1 MVGLKKLPAF
11 VSCQLEH
18 LLFYVFLFS
27 VSTFIVSTGSAQSA
41 FADEFKRVSAVSLR
55 AMESDGNEIAII
67 DPREE
72 GSFGAAHLLLAVN
85 IPLSKLEIQIG
96 TLAPRKSTRLVL
108 ADGGDGQSELAAAKL
123 KELGYSSLLILDG
136 GFPAWRAAGYEVF
149 SGMSVPTKGFGE
161 WVAVKYGTPTITPEE
176 LHQKLASGKDVV
188 ILDSRPAN
196 EYADMNIPGS
206 INVPVSELVYRFPE
220 IPVRPETLVVVNCA
234 GRTRSLIGAQS
245 LINAGVK
252 NVVALR
258 GGTPAWQMAGFE
270 LEHAST
276 RHAAEPWGKDLK
288 QALENAQKVA
298 DRYHVRTIDA
308 KTLESYK
315 TESDRTVYII
325 DVRTPDEFRA
335 GHRQD
340 SIYAWG
346 VQLVQSTD
354 KYVAT
359 RNARLVLVDNY
370 KVRALMTAS
379 WLVQAGWPDA
389 VVLAE
394 PFAGVRLETGDKP
407 PVVPGLNDIKL
418 PLIEPSGL
426 SDLIQAK
433 KATVIDFADS
443 ISYKR
448 GHIPGA
454 WFAIRSRLSES
465 IKKLPDSS
473 NFVVTGDNPALV
485 TLAGRDLARL
495 SGKPVSILAGGNS
508 AWRKA
513 NFPLSKGFENL
524 STKTDDVFRMPFLW
538 GHFDDKK
545 EFEEAAIAYSNWE
558 LQLPAQ
564 IERAAEIEFVGAP
577 QK

>member
-1 MVGLKKLPAF
+1 
-11 VSCQLEH
+11 
-18 LLFYVFLFS
+18 
-27 VSTFIVSTGSAQSA
+27 
-41 FADEFKRVSAVSLR
+41 
-55 AMESDGNEIAII
+55 
-67 DPREE
+67 
-72 GSFGAAHLLLAVN
+72 
-85 IPLSKLEIQIG
+85 
-96 TLAPRKSTRLVL
+96 
-108 ADGGDGQSELAAAKL
+108 
-123 KELGYSSLLILDG
+123 
-136 GFPAWRAAGYEVF
+136 
-149 SGMSVPTKGFGE
+149 
-161 WVAVKYGTPTITPEE
+161 
-176 LHQKLASGKDVV
+176 
-188 ILDSRPAN
+188 
-196 EYADMNIPGS
+196 
-206 INVPVSELVYRFPE
+206 
-220 IPVRPETLVVVNCA
+220 
-234 GRTRSLIGAQS
+234 
-245 LINAGVK
+245 
-252 NVVALR
+252 
-258 GGTPAWQMAGFE
+258 
-270 LEHAST
+270 
-276 RHAAEPWGKDLK
+276 
-288 QALENAQKVA
+288 
-298 DRYHVRTIDA
+298 
-308 KTLESYK
+308 
-315 TESDRTVYII
+315 
-325 DVRTPDEFRA
+325 
-335 GHRQD
+335 
-340 SIYAWG
+340 
-346 VQLVQSTD
+346 
-354 KYVAT
+354 
-359 RNARLVLVDNY
+359 
-370 KVRALMTAS
+370 MTAS